1 MNYKINILLMLMLVL
16 KTDLNAEV
24 FDGYTLFSPTGGGLN
39 GATGGTSY
47 LYDNDYNIIHTWIHS
62 RGAASMPYLLPDSS
76 IIYPFRV
83 ESPTMS
89 AGGVGGGVAHIAWD
103 GTILWEYI
111 ISNQVYQHHHDV

>member
-1 MNYKINILLMLMLVL
+1 M
-16 KTDLNAEV
+16 A
-24 FDGYTLFSPTGGGLN
+24 TLFFSPTGGGPS

-47 LYDNDYNIIHTWIHS
+47 LYDNDYNIIHTWVHS

-111 ISNQVYQHHHDV
+111 ISNQTYQHHHDVQPLPNGNILVIAWEKKNSN

>member
-1 MNYKINILLMLMLVL
+1 MLMLVL

-76 IIYPFRV
+76 IIYPFFTYRRW
-83 ESPTMS
+83 
-89 AGGVGGGVAHIAWD
+89 A
-103 GTILWEYI
+103 
-111 ISNQVYQHHHDV
+111 